1 MSEVEMVKKGF
12 RISGLVQGVF
22 FRAWT
27 QAMAEELGVQGS
39 VRNRLDGSVEAQVS
53 GPPGAVREFQER
65 LWVGPPACSVRAV
78 EELEPSD
85 AVSEGPFRILPTA

>member
-1 MSEVEMVKKGF
+1 MSEVEVVRKGF
-12 RISGLVQGVF
+12 RITGLVQGVF

-53 GPPGAVREFQER
+53 GPPDAVREFQER
-65 LWVGPPACSVRAV
+65 LWVGPPASSVQAV
-78 EELEPSD
+78 EELRASG
-85 AVSEGPFRILPTA
+85 AASEGPFRVLPTA